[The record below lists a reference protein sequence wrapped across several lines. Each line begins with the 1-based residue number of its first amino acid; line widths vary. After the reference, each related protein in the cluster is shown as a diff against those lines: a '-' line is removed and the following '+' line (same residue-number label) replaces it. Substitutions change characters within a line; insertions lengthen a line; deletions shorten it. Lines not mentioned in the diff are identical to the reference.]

1 MAMGAPDPAGMTL
14 TEMVIT
20 GAAAVVVFVAVLVLV
35 LQVSRRRAA
44 RVPGDQGEEP
54 GPFGLS
60 DEAEYGGAAAYGR
73 PAGYGPL
80 PLWHDMPY
88 PSATEWGWRLE

>member
-14 TEMVIT
+14 TQMVIT
-20 GAAAVVVFVAVLVLV
+20 GVAAVVVFVAVLVLV
-35 LQVSRRRAA
+35 LHVSRRRAA
-44 RVPGDQGEEP
+44 RVPGDQDEES
-54 GPFGLS
+54 GPFGLA

-80 PLWHDMPY
+80 PLWHDV
-88 PSATEWGWRLE
+88 PSAAEWGWRLE